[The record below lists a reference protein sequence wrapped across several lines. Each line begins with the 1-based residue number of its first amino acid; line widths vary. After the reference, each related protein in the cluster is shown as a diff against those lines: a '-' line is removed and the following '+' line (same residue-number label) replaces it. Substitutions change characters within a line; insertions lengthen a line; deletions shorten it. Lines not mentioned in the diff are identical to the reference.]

1 MERKVQVMGRVVA
14 LIPVCVVIKRF
25 KTSVWM
31 LWVSRI
37 TFHVPRLEP
46 LLHPLHRCKS
56 PEWALQDTAL
66 VPIFNLKRGLFLLS
80 MRVTLN
86 RWAEMKAHLHQ
97 LLPAH
102 RNVCLPTTRQGN
114 WDLASGRNHQTL
126 KPSQAWKPPHQHRGV
141 VKVTSSSC
149 PQWDAYMD

>member
-46 LLHPLHRCKS
+46 LLHPLHASR
-56 PEWALQDTAL
+56 ALCLA
-66 VPIFNLKRGLFLLS
+66 KRAPRAAFPSACLAAQ
-80 MRVTLN
+80 TK
-86 RWAEMKAHLHQ
+86 RWAEGIKIGRAH
-97 LLPAH
+97 
-102 RNVCLPTTRQGN
+102 V
-114 WDLASGRNHQTL
+114 
-126 KPSQAWKPPHQHRGV
+126 
-141 VKVTSSSC
+141 
-149 PQWDAYMD
+149 